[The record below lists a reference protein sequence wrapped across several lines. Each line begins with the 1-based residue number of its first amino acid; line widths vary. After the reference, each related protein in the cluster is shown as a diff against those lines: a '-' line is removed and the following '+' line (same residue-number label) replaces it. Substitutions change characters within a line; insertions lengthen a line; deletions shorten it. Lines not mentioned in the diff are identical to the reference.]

1 MKIFPACHQET
12 FAGRAT
18 CHRCGSDVERVPAI
32 ELPSRDAATL
42 TSRLPFSSKR
52 GDLHIDIA
60 GTTFFAE
67 DGEPLLFIP
76 SAEIDEVRAKRSSDI
91 VIDWREDGRRRR
103 DRFRV
108 R

>member
-1 MKIFPACHQET
+1 M
-12 FAGRAT
+12 
-18 CHRCGSDVERVPAI
+18 ERVPAI

-91 VIDWREDGRRRR
+91 VIDWREDRRRRR